1 MESKLSYS
9 AGLKGNRSN
18 LIILLVVAA
27 ALLVLPVLM
36 QGSPFHM
43 HVILMILLYASMGQA
58 WNIVSGYAGQVSL
71 GHCVFFGIGAY
82 TSSMFVIKS
91 GLTPWV
97 GMFIGVFLSLI
108 MALVIGSICFKLKGH
123 YFVIATFVIAEIVL
137 SLVSTIDYF
146 GAAVGLWLPIKSG
159 LLNLQFKSKLPYY
172 YIFLVFTVIVF
183 GFTWYMERS
192 RMGYYFRAI
201 KADPDAAQALGVNI
215 YRYKMYA
222 MLWSAAFS
230 SVLGTLYAQY
240 VLLLDPNNIFVMKIS
255 LIMALV
261 TVLGGVSTLWG
272 PLIGSAIL
280 IPLSEYTR
288 VWFSGGGKA
297 LDLIIYGSLI
307 VLISIFEP
315 DGIIGLLNRIK
326 TKITGS

>member
-18 LIILLVVAA
+18 LIILLVMAA

-172 YIFLVFTVIVF
+172 FIFLAFTMIVF

>member
-1 MESKLSYS
+1 MDSKLSYT
-9 AGLKGNRSN
+9 AGLKGNRSRS
-18 LIILLVVAA
+18 IALLALAAA
-27 ALLVLPVLM
+27 ALILPLAM

-58 WNIVSGYAGQVSL
+58 WNIISGYAGQVSL

-82 TSSMFVIKS
+82 TSSMFVLKA
-91 GLTPWV
+91 GLTPWA
-97 GMFIGVFLSLI
+97 GMFIGVAFSCV
-108 MALVIGSICFKLKGH
+108 MALVIGNICFKLKGH
-123 YFVIATFVIAEIVL
+123 YFVIATFVIAEIIL

-172 YIFLVFTVIVF
+172 YIFLVFTVIIF

-201 KADPDAAQALGVNI
+201 KADPDAAQALGVNLS
-215 YRYKMYA
+215 RYKMYA

-240 VLLLDPNNIFVMKIS
+240 VLLIDPNNIFVLKVS

-315 DGIIGLLNRIK
+315 DGIMGLINRITMK
-326 TKITGS
+326 KSKA

>member
-82 TSSMFVIKS
+82 TSSMLVIKS

>member
-1 MESKLSYS
+1 MDSKLTYS

-27 ALLVLPVLM
+27 AVLVLPVLM

-82 TSSMFVIKS
+82 TSSMFVLKS

-97 GMFIGVFLSLI
+97 GMFIGVFFSLV

-146 GAAVGLWLPIKSG
+146 GAAVGLWLPIKAG

-172 YIFLVFTVIVF
+172 YIFLAFTMIVF

-240 VLLLDPNNIFVMKIS
+240 VLLLDPNNIFVMKVS

-280 IPLSEYTR
+280 IPLSEYSR